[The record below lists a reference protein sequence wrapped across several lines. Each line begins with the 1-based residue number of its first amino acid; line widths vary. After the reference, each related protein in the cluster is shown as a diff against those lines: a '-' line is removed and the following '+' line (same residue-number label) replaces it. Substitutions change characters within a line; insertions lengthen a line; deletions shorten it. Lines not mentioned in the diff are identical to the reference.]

1 MNMKY
6 LLTLPLILFSLFSH
20 SEDELDKIFNDIE
33 SQYKK
38 LSGKYY
44 CISQKPFM
52 YYSEFNNDIFKSDF
66 YSKGNDTFN
75 KPKGVLEVD
84 YLNQSIFSRKFL
96 GMGFSQCNIVGNDVL
111 SCTDNERGRNI
122 SFNPNT
128 NEYFLSEFF
137 DGRVL
142 VSGYKFINSE
152 IGQCEKVD

>member
-6 LLTLPLILFSLFSH
+6 LITLPLILFSLFSH

-44 CISQKPFM
+44 CISQKPFI

-66 YSKGNDTFN
+66 YSKKNDSFN

-84 YLNQSIFSRKFL
+84 YLNQSIYSKFL
-96 GMGFSQCNIVGNDVL
+96 VMGFSQCNIVGNDVL

-137 DGRVL
+137 DGRIL
-142 VSGYKFINSE
+142 VDGTKFINSE

>member
-1 MNMKY
+1 LKIF
-6 LLTLPLILFSLFSH
+6 LSAFFTLFSIFSN

-44 CISQKPFM
+44 CISQEPFM

-66 YSKGNDTFN
+66 YSKKNDSFN

-84 YLNQSIFSRKFL
+84 YLNQSIYSKFL
-96 GMGFSQCNIVGNDVL
+96 VMGFSQCNIVGNDVL

-137 DGRVL
+137 DGRIL
-142 VSGYKFINSE
+142 VDGTKFINSE